1 MNEVSLKPV
10 IEELENLFSKFNARF
25 FADKLEKPVITVSPD
40 HTRGAY
46 GWCTGWKAWKAG
58 EDEGHYE
65 INLCAEYLNR
75 PFEETCGTLIH
86 EMVHLQNLQDG
97 VQDTSRSGTYH
108 NKKFKETAE
117 AHGLTVEKGEKY
129 GWHKTTLSP
138 EALEFVQSLGKQGFT
153 LVRPRPLS
161 LKGSSK
167 GGGSSSRKYVCP
179 CCGAI
184 IRATKEVR
192 VICADCDCEFQEGY
206 SMNVKL
212 TKRKAW
218 ELISRIQPRLNIK
231 QEATPSDVAIFKA
244 STGPEGL
251 EIRCENDWFN
261 HNGRIKLTIG
271 NVDGG
276 TPIIRYYHPDT
287 LNRDYVAE
295 QAEKEAEAKQARKE
309 WVWAMGKEMA
319 HRLVD

>member
-25 FADKLEKPVITVSPD
+25 FDGGLEKPVITVSPD

-46 GWCTGWKAWKAG
+46 GWCTDWKAWKAG

-117 AHGLTVEKGEKY
+117 AHGLTGEKGEKY

-153 LVRPRPLS
+153 LVRPRPLG

-167 GGGSSSRKYVCP
+167 GGSSSRKYVCP

-192 VICADCDCEFQEGY
+192 VICADCDCEFQE
-206 SMNVKL
+206 
-212 TKRKAW
+212 
-218 ELISRIQPRLNIK
+218 E
-231 QEATPSDVAIFKA
+231 
-244 STGPEGL
+244 
-251 EIRCENDWFN
+251 C
-261 HNGRIKLTIG
+261 
-271 NVDGG
+271 
-276 TPIIRYYHPDT
+276 
-287 LNRDYVAE
+287 
-295 QAEKEAEAKQARKE
+295 
-309 WVWAMGKEMA
+309 
-319 HRLVD
+319 

>member
-46 GWCTGWKAWKAG
+46 GWCTGWKAWQDGTK
-58 EDEGHYE
+58 EGGYYE
-65 INLCAEYLNR
+65 INLCA
-75 PFEETCGTLIH
+75 EETCGTLIH

-129 GWHKTTLSP
+129 GWHKTALSP

-153 LVRPRPLS
+153 LVRPRPIG

-167 GGGSSSRKYVCP
+167 GGDQVPGSMFVP
-179 CCGAI
+179 
-184 IRATKEVR
+184 V
-192 VICADCDCEFQEGY
+192 V
-206 SMNVKL
+206 
-212 TKRKAW
+212 
-218 ELISRIQPRLNIK
+218 
-231 QEATPSDVAIFKA
+231 
-244 STGPEGL
+244 GPLSEPPKK
-251 EIRCENDWFN
+251 F
-261 HNGRIKLTIG
+261 
-271 NVDGG
+271 
-276 TPIIRYYHPDT
+276 
-287 LNRDYVAE
+287 
-295 QAEKEAEAKQARKE
+295 
-309 WVWAMGKEMA
+309 M
-319 HRLVD
+319 

>member
-129 GWHKTTLSP
+129 GWHKTALSP

-153 LVRPRPLS
+153 LVRPRPIG

-167 GGGSSSRKYVCP
+167 GGDQVPGSMFVPVVGPLSEPPRKFMFSV
-179 CCGAI
+179 
-184 IRATKEVR
+184 E
-192 VICADCDCEFQEGY
+192 
-206 SMNVKL
+206 NVKWPL
-212 TKRKAW
+212 KNK
-218 ELISRIQPRLNIK
+218 
-231 QEATPSDVAIFKA
+231 SDN
-244 STGPEGL
+244 P
-251 EIRCENDWFN
+251 
-261 HNGRIKLTIG
+261 IKLFERSTH
-271 NVDGG
+271 NDHLCRAFEERYG
-276 TPIIRYYHPDT
+276 TGQHEPIRP
-287 LNRDYVAE
+287 V
-295 QAEKEAEAKQARKE
+295 
-309 WVWAMGKEMA
+309 
-319 HRLVD
+319 

>member
-108 NKKFKETAE
+108 NKKFKRNFVPVRTPPAKEYWKFWRERAISINTA
-117 AHGLTVEKGEKY
+117 
-129 GWHKTTLSP
+129 TLQ
-138 EALEFVQSLGKQGFT
+138 EFELDSDFW
-153 LVRPRPLS
+153 
-161 LKGSSK
+161 GSNESYE
-167 GGGSSSRKYVCP
+167 R
-179 CCGAI
+179 
-184 IRATKEVR
+184 
-192 VICADCDCEFQEGY
+192 
-206 SMNVKL
+206 
-212 TKRKAW
+212 
-218 ELISRIQPRLNIK
+218 ELIGDTSLTRRLYAR
-231 QEATPSDVAIFKA
+231 QLC
-244 STGPEGL
+244 GL
-251 EIRCENDWFN
+251 
-261 HNGRIKLTIG
+261 
-271 NVDGG
+271 
-276 TPIIRYYHPDT
+276 
-287 LNRDYVAE
+287 
-295 QAEKEAEAKQARKE
+295 
-309 WVWAMGKEMA
+309 
-319 HRLVD
+319 